1 MYSCEICKY
10 FTINNSNYHKH
21 LKTVK
26 HIQKME
32 KYKNFENSVSEK
44 NHQNIPEHSK
54 IAKKSLKTTK
64 KITKIFQSIPGE
76 CSVKLKNGDAWNGQE
91 ERTDTYVCNFC
102 QKQYST
108 IFNFNKHLK
117 KCSDAIEESKKMQN
131 EYLEKSSLDD
141 EKITI
146 ESLVSRIKELE
157 DTPRTQTNIN
167 ITINAYGKENL
178 NFISDKHIVNL
189 LTSLNHANMIPKL
202 VKDIHCNP
210 AHPENMNVYKPNKKD
225 EYVMIFDGHQW
236 TIDDGKKVIG
246 KMINDK
252 VAFLDDR
259 LYNMSNIIPHFK
271 FEKIQEAASD
281 NDNRKKWYGQIT
293 LDLYNNKNALI
304 TSGKETITPF
314 ATKNALITLEKET
327 NVPFN
332 L

>member
-1 MYSCEICKY
+1 MKFSVICSKN
-10 FTINNSNYHKH
+10 TWRTSEHGWKH
-21 LKTVK
+21 GNK
-26 HIQKME
+26 HPT
-32 KYKNFENSVSEK
+32 FVPLSEK
-44 NHQNIPEHSK
+44 
-54 IAKKSLKTTK
+54 
-64 KITKIFQSIPGE
+64 TKISQ
-76 CSVKLKNGDAWNGQE
+76 NGDAWNGQE
-91 ERTDTYVCNFC
+91 ERTELYVCKFC

-259 LYNMSNIIPHFK
+259 LYNMSNIIPVL
-271 FEKIQEAASD
+271 
-281 NDNRKKWYGQIT
+281 NLKKYKKRQMMTIEEMNGQIT
-293 LDLYNNKNALI
+293 LDLYNNKN
-304 TSGKETITPF
+304 G
-314 ATKNALITLEKET
+314 
-327 NVPFN
+327 
-332 L
+332 